1 MISILGRTVA
11 LLLIFGV
18 ALYAVLGYLL
28 APMGALVH
36 PQMREAFIGNAQA
49 IYVHVFAA
57 SVAMALGPFQ
67 FIAGIRTRHPRLHR
81 WLGRIYLVVGVL
93 IGGTAGLYIARDA
106 FGGPVSVLGFTLL
119 ALLWLYTGY
128 RAYATVRRGNF
139 GGHRNWMVRNYALT
153 LAAVTLR
160 LYVPLSVVAGLEFG
174 KAYPIIAWLC
184 WVPNLALA
192 EWRFIRR

>member
-1 MISILGRTVA
+1 MVSILGRTVA

-28 APMGALVH
+28 MPMGALVH
-36 PQMREAFIGNAQA
+36 PQMRSAFIGNSQA

-67 FIAGIRTRHPRLHR
+67 FLAGIRTRHPRLHR
-81 WLGRIYLVVGVL
+81 RLGRTYLSVGVL
-93 IGGTAGLYIARDA
+93 VGGAAGLYIARDA
-106 FGGPVSVLGFTLL
+106 FGGRVSVAGFTLL

-128 RAYATVRRGNF
+128 RAYGTVRQGDYR
-139 GGHRNWMVRNYALT
+139 GHRNWMVRNYALT

-192 EWRFIRR
+192 EWRFVRR